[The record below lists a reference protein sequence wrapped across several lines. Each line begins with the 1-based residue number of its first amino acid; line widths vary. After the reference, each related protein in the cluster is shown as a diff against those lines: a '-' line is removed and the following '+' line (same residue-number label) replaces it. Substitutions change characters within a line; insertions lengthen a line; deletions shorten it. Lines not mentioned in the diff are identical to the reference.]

1 MRRKISYAKI
11 VTFVPFPGAIQYFKN
26 HKCTM
31 LAKVDIF
38 QGTLPRIKLIQ
49 ILKSTI
55 LSISQGHPTR
65 I

>member
-1 MRRKISYAKI
+1 MWRKISYAKI

-38 QGTLPRIKLIQ
+38 QGTLPRMKLIQ

-55 LSISQGHPTR
+55 LSISQGLPTR

>member
-38 QGTLPRIKLIQ
+38 QGTLPRMKLIQ

-55 LSISQGHPTR
+55 LSISQELPTR

>member
-38 QGTLPRIKLIQ
+38 QGTLPRMKLIQ

-55 LSISQGHPTR
+55 LSISQGLPTR

>member
-1 MRRKISYAKI
+1 MRRIISYAKI

-38 QGTLPRIKLIQ
+38 QGTLPRMKLIQ

-55 LSISQGHPTR
+55 LSISQGLPTR